1 MKVNYVMLCFAVLL
15 SALIGYAFHAAGAS
29 TAVTTAGSVVSV
41 LLLGAGM
48 ACSLE
53 GRASVSFKTLM
64 FAAFFVLLLLDA
76 AFGCFGA
83 SLPVT
88 VIINGI
94 GLVATALVGYLIAR
108 SNV

>member
-29 TAVTTAGSVVSV
+29 TAVMASASVVSV

-48 ACSLE
+48 ACSFE

-64 FAAFFVLLLLDA
+64 FAAFFVLLLLDV
-76 AFGCFGA
+76 AFGCFGV

-88 VIINGI
+88 VVTNGI
-94 GLVATALVGYLIAR
+94 GLVTTAVVGYLISR
-108 SNV
+108 SEV